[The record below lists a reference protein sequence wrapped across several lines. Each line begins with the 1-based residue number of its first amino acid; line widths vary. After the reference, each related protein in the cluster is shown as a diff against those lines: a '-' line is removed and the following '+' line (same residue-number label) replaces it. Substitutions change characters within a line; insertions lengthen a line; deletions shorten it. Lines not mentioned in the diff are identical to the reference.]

1 MKRTLDILMFP
12 LNRGRACTSRLFTQ
26 VGVLTG
32 VVMVLLLSG
41 CGSLPDSKQ
50 NAYAQQQ
57 RQSLAH
63 VFYRGNPLPK
73 QPSAE
78 EIAATREM
86 IRQAQPWER
95 SLLEALYPDDPELWV
110 YATRDSDGDGLLDF
124 WVSDYY
130 GRFLEGDSDLDGDGI
145 DNVLD
150 AEPFVIANGEQESNV
165 IPAQADWGQQG
176 KPPEMVH
183 IQRELFDNH
192 RILLLERSAE
202 FTPTLA
208 RSVYDAVTRVY
219 RDLFADNGSLA
230 TLRIIATEESS
241 LLNPGDEEGASD
253 FAQVLPA
260 SQTLEIYRR
269 GIDAPAI
276 IQLGYLAH
284 EIAHN
289 IQFSYDYDAQRQDEI
304 MRRNYFAATH
314 FLQLVEPYGWTPVPV
329 ELEPGTE
336 FSLFR
341 PHYVVLEPYEYL
353 YLDEP
358 IEDWEQWLAAIF
370 DEVGVE
376 NYLSDER
383 ITELNILGDYSLSGP
398 WEWYSDYVIAYL
410 YIEIIDSLAG
420 QCTPAERRALSAALQ
435 SETVSREWPYFRF
448 ENARGAEV
456 LSHLREEYPLDPAD
470 LGYLSEHYLLSRHP
484 GYCKPLS

>member
-1 MKRTLDILMFP
+1 MLPR
-12 LNRGRACTSRLFTQ
+12 NRGRDYASRLFTQ
-26 VGVLTG
+26 ISILTSI
-32 VVMVLLLSG
+32 VVVLLLSG
-41 CGSLPDSKQ
+41 CGLLPDSKQ
-50 NAYAQQQ
+50 NVYAQQQ

-78 EIAATREM
+78 EIAETREM
-86 IRQAQPWER
+86 IRLAQPWER
-95 SLLEALYPDDPELWV
+95 SLLEVLYPDDPELWV

-130 GRFLEGDSDLDGDGI
+130 GRFLEGDSDIDGDGI
-145 DNVLD
+145 ENVLD
-150 AEPFVIANGEQESNV
+150 IEPFVITDGEQVSNI

-176 KPPEMVH
+176 KKPEMVH
-183 IQRELFDNH
+183 IQRELFDNY
-192 RILLLERSAE
+192 RILLVERSAE

-208 RSVYDAVTRVY
+208 RSVYDVVTRVY
-219 RDLFADNGSLA
+219 RDLFADNGRLA
-230 TLRIIATEESS
+230 TLRVIATEESS
-241 LLNPGDEEGASD
+241 LLDPGDEEGASD

-269 GIDAPAI
+269 GIDAAAI
-276 IQLGYLAH
+276 IQLGYLTH

-314 FLQLVEPYGWTPVPV
+314 FLQQVEPYGWTAVPV
-329 ELEPGTE
+329 EIEPETE

-341 PHYVVLEPYEYL
+341 PQYVVLEPYEYL
-353 YLDEP
+353 YLGMS

-370 DEVGVE
+370 DEVGAK
-376 NYLSDER
+376 NYLIDER
-383 ITELNILGDYSLSGP
+383 ITELNIVGDYSLSGP
-398 WEWYSDYVIAYL
+398 WEWYSDYVIANL
-410 YIEIIDSLAG
+410 YIEILDSLAG
-420 QCTPAERRALSAALQ
+420 QCGSAERRALSEAFQ
-435 SETVSREWPYFRF
+435 SETVSSEWPYFRF
-448 ENARGAEV
+448 ENARGAEF
-456 LSHLREEYPLDPAD
+456 LSHLREEYPLDRAD
-470 LGYLSEHYLLSRHP
+470 LGYLAEHYLLSRHP